1 MITLLARNLS
11 EGTAMSEK
19 LTFQAET
26 QQLLDILIHSLYTE
40 KEIFL
45 RELISNASDALN
57 RLQFEMLTND
67 AVLDADAELA
77 IRITLDEDAKTLT
90 ISDTG
95 IGMDRAEIIAG
106 LGTIA
111 KSGAKAFV
119 EAMREQPESASDII
133 GQFGVGFYSAFM
145 VARQVDVVSRSFR
158 PDDEAVMWTA
168 SGGTDYTLAPADKTA
183 RGTDVVIHLQDDA
196 VEFASEFRVKDI
208 VRRHSDYVAFPIYVG
223 ADEEATNKQQAV
235 WRRSPGELEDED
247 YDSFYKML
255 TMDFGGAA
263 HHLHIRADVPMQFYA
278 LLYIPGSNQPN
289 MFSPRKDPGLKLY
302 ARKILIEEY
311 NRELLPEY
319 LSFVQGV
326 VDSEDLPLSVSRESI
341 QATRVMA
348 SLKKTIT
355 RRILSDLKRMAKN
368 NRDKYLLIFQEFG
381 AWLKQGLVVES
392 DDRDDLQPLLFFQT
406 TRDDDPSQYHSLD
419 DYVERMADNQS
430 DIFYIIADEYSSG
443 ARSPHL
449 DAFRQRDIEVLYF
462 THPVDAMLP
471 MGLPE
476 YKGHKLV
483 SVDSADLDLGDIG
496 EVAEADAA
504 ARESLADDA
513 FADLKSRMQQTL
525 GERISDVRESSALV
539 DNPAR
544 LVSDDE
550 ASSRHMYRINRLL
563 DKEFQLPVKTLEL
576 NARHPL
582 MHNLS
587 GMIASGGDDA
597 LVEAVIEQVFET
609 ALLQDGI
616 HPDPSSMAQ
625 RLTLL
630 MQAATGSASINL
642 DFAGVKTTIS
652 KPIAAKSAAIDASDL
667 DFGDAEVKPSGDSQD
682 ELQK

>member
-1 MITLLARNLS
+1 
-11 EGTAMSEK
+11 MSEK

-45 RELISNASDALN
+45 RELVSNASDALN
-57 RLQFEMLTND
+57 RLQFESLTN
-67 AVLDADAELA
+67 AGLLDADAELA
-77 IRITLDEDAKTLT
+77 IRISLDEDARTLT

-111 KSGAKAFV
+111 KSGAKAFI
-119 EAMREQPESASDII
+119 ETMREQPESASDII

-145 VARQVDVVSRSFR
+145 VARQVDVVSRSYR
-158 PDDEAVMWTA
+158 PDDEAVMWSA
-168 SGGTDYTLAPADKTA
+168 SGGTDYSLAPADKTT
-183 RGTDVVIHLQDDA
+183 RGTDVIIHLQDDA
-196 VEFASEFRVKDI
+196 VEFAREFRVKDI
-208 VRRHSDYVAFPIYVG
+208 IRRHSDYVAFPIYVG
-223 ADEEATNKQQAV
+223 DDEAATNKQQAI
-235 WRRSPGELEDED
+235 WRRSSSELADED

-278 LLYIPGSNQPN
+278 LLYIPASNQPN
-289 MFSPRKDPGLKLY
+289 VFSPRKDPGLKLY
-302 ARKILIEEY
+302 ARKVLIEEY

-326 VDSEDLPLSVSRESI
+326 VDSEDLPLSVTRESI

-348 SLKKTIT
+348 SLQKTLK
-355 RRILSDLKRMAKN
+355 RRILSELKRMAKN
-368 NRDKYLLIFQEFG
+368 NRDKYLPIFQEFG

-392 DDRDDLQPLLFFQT
+392 DDRDDLEPLLFFQT
-406 TRDDDPSQYHSLD
+406 THDEDPSQYHSLE
-419 DYVERMADNQS
+419 DYIGRMAENQS
-430 DIFYIIADEYSSG
+430 HIFYIIADDYSSG

-449 DAFRQRDIEVLYF
+449 DAFRQRGIEVLYF

-471 MGLPE
+471 MGLPD
-476 YKGHKLV
+476 YKERKLV
-483 SVDSADLDLGDIG
+483 SVDSADLDLGAIG
-496 EVAEADAA
+496 ELAEEDATP
-504 ARESLADDA
+504 RESLADDA
-513 FADLKSRMQQTL
+513 FADLQSYVERTL
-525 GERISDVRESSALV
+525 GERISAVRASSALV

-550 ASSRHMYRINRLL
+550 ASSRHMHRINRLL
-563 DKEFQLPVKTLEL
+563 DKEYELPVKTLEL

-587 GMIASGGDDA
+587 GLLASGGDDA

-630 MQAATGSASINL
+630 MQAATGSASGEL
-642 DFAGVKTTIS
+642 GFADLRT
-652 KPIAAKSAAIDASDL
+652 AITEPEADAS
-667 DFGDAEVKPSGDSQD
+667 AVDS
-682 ELQK
+682 